1 MRYLVLVTDY
11 DGTIA
16 TGGKADDATLSA
28 IERLRLSG
36 RRVLLLTGRRVD
48 DLMMVCPRLDLFDYV
63 VAENGAV
70 LYEPLTSEE
79 TLLGEPPP
87 ARFVRLLREL
97 TGDAIGVGKVIIGT
111 DLPHY
116 AAVFQAIQQTGLDL
130 ETIFNRDALMILP
143 GGINKASGMDYALR
157 KLGLSSHEALGIGD
171 AENDYSFLE
180 RCGCAVAVANAV
192 PAIRELAAFTTRGE
206 AGQGVV
212 EIVDELIA
220 DDLSRI
226 QRRCR
231 TNAP

>member
-97 TGDAIGVGKVIIGT
+97 TGDAIG
-111 DLPHY
+111 
-116 AAVFQAIQQTGLDL
+116 
-130 ETIFNRDALMILP
+130 
-143 GGINKASGMDYALR
+143 
-157 KLGLSSHEALGIGD
+157 
-171 AENDYSFLE
+171 
-180 RCGCAVAVANAV
+180 
-192 PAIRELAAFTTRGE
+192 RGE
-206 AGQGVV
+206 SHHRHRSAS
-212 EIVDELIA
+212 LC
-220 DDLSRI
+220 
-226 QRRCR
+226 RCVPGDSA
-231 TNAP
+231 NGPGSGDYI